1 MHEETSQ
8 KNSNSGES
16 YETLKMQLE
25 TIFNFTSSGIW
36 ILDGD
41 GKVLNVNPVAQEL
54 IGVRKEDVVGKNI
67 VSLAEKGVINE
78 ALTPY
83 VLAAKRPVNRVLH
96 VLKTDKYVLSS
107 GTPVLDAEGNV
118 RLVVVNEYDMT
129 TLNNLQTQ
137 LEQMRS
143 VAEKYREV
151 ITDLG
156 LRRLEQ
162 QDIIAKSRKMRHV
175 LMVSRKLARF
185 GLSNILILGE
195 SGTGKGLIAKFIH
208 ESSKRGKKPFIQINC
223 AALPEGLL
231 EAELFGFEKGAF
243 TGAADRGKIGL
254 FELAQGG
261 TLLLDEIGD
270 MPLQLQAKLLKC
282 LDDKEIMHLGGL
294 KTIKIDCTIIAATNQ
309 NLEALVKEKK
319 FREDLFHRLNVFRIE
334 IPPLRDRKEDII
346 ELAQHFLRKY
356 NKEFKTQKRLSPFM
370 MQQLHRHAFPGNI
383 RELKNILKSA
393 VVMSESDF
401 LQWSDLGGEG
411 DHGDEAI
418 SVPSLH
424 PIPSQMSLTEQL
436 DEAEKRIL
444 RQAMI
449 KCGSTRELAKFLRTS
464 QSTIVRKIRKYG
476 LFSDE

>member
-1 MHEETSQ
+1 MHENKS
-8 KNSNSGES
+8 KKKIDSWES
-16 YETLKMQLE
+16 YEALKIQLE
-25 TIFNFTSSGIW
+25 TIFNFTSYGIW

-41 GKVLNVNPVAQEL
+41 GKVLNVNPVAEKL

-67 VSLAEKGVINE
+67 VNLAETGVINE

-83 VLAAKRPVNRVLH
+83 VLAAKRPVSRALH
-96 VLKTDKYVLSS
+96 VLKTDKYIFSS

-118 RLVVVNEYDMT
+118 KLVVVNEYDMT
-129 TLNNLQTQ
+129 TLNNLQAQ

-143 VAEKYREV
+143 VAEKYRDV

-156 LRRLEQ
+156 LHSVDQ
-162 QDIIAKSRKMRHV
+162 QDIIARSRKMRHV

-208 ESSKRGKKPFIQINC
+208 ENSKRRKKPFIQINC

-243 TGAADRGKIGL
+243 TGAADKGKIGL

-309 NLEALVKEKK
+309 DLEALVQEKR

-334 IPPLRDRKEDII
+334 IPPLRERKEDII
-346 ELAQHFLRKY
+346 ELVQHFLRKY
-356 NKEFKTQKRLSPFM
+356 NKEFKTRKRLSPFM
-370 MQQLHRHAFPGNI
+370 MQQLHRHAF
-383 RELKNILKSA
+383 RE
-393 VVMSESDF
+393 
-401 LQWSDLGGEG
+401 
-411 DHGDEAI
+411 
-418 SVPSLH
+418 
-424 PIPSQMSLTEQL
+424 
-436 DEAEKRIL
+436 R
-444 RQAMI
+444 R
-449 KCGSTRELAKFLRTS
+449 RR
-464 QSTIVRKIRKYG
+464 
-476 LFSDE
+476 